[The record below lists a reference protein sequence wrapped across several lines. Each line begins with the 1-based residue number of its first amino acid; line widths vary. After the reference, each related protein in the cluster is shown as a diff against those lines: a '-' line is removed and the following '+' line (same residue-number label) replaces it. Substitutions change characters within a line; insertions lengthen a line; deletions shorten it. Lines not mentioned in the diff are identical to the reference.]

1 MPQPQEVSAKSSRLL
16 RSLCLAV
23 LCERLAAFAL
33 IATAVQMFSVRL
45 GFPREDSLRLYGLF
59 SAACYLGAIP
69 GGHILDRA
77 EPTRRGFMGSLL
89 LLLLGYLALS
99 MPYRATVLLGLA
111 LLAVGHSFYKPCTQR
126 ALAAIFPPKDSRLE
140 SAQVLLHFAINLGA
154 AAGSF
159 LAGIVVRF
167 AGWGIAY
174 AGAALAVGIGIA
186 FLDNSVWDD
195 STETLAS
202 KNAIPVNNPA
212 SPAGS
217 LFAIFSLTLAMFLC
231 TLVTAQIEGALL
243 LWADK
248 HTERFLFGF
257 EFPVAWLIS
266 FAAVLVILLSPVQLF
281 LLPKMKRSISTN
293 RLIASGL
300 VASSLC
306 FTVLLPTARTLDR
319 VSIVW
324 PLLSIGCFV
333 VAEMLIAPLGLAL
346 LHRSTPKQFL
356 GLVTGV
362 WCGAGA
368 LGYFVGS
375 EVGTLWSRWPI
386 QRVLVLL
393 TLLPLAGAAV
403 LWFPKPR
410 Q

>member
-1 MPQPQEVSAKSSRLL
+1 MPQPQELSAKSSRLL

-45 GFPREDSLRLYGLF
+45 GFPRQDSLRIYGLF

-69 GGHILDRA
+69 GGHILDRSQ
-77 EPTRRGFMGSLL
+77 PKQRGFMGSL

-99 MPYRATVLLGLA
+99 MPYRPTALLGLA
-111 LLAVGHSFYKPCTQR
+111 LLAAGHSFYKPSTQR

-159 LAGIVVRF
+159 LAGIAVRF

-195 STETLAS
+195 STESLPS
-202 KNAIPVNNPA
+202 KSAIPVNNPA

-217 LFAIFSLTLAMFLC
+217 LFALFSITLAMFLF

-248 HTERFLFGF
+248 HTDRFLFGF

-266 FAAVLVILLSPVQLF
+266 FAAVLVLLLSPVQLF

-293 RLIASGL
+293 RLIACGL
-300 VASSLC
+300 VASALC
-306 FTVLLPTARTLDR
+306 FTVLLPTTRTMDR

-346 LHRSTPKQFL
+346 LHRSTPNQFL
-356 GLVTGV
+356 GLVTGI
-362 WCGAGA
+362 WYGAGA
-368 LGYFVGS
+368 LGYFVGG

-386 QRVLVLL
+386 QRVLLLL
-393 TLLPLAGAAV
+393 TLLLLAGAAV

>member
-1 MPQPQEVSAKSSRLL
+1 MGHRVCWG
-16 RSLCLAV
+16 RS
-23 LCERLAAFAL
+23 
-33 IATAVQMFSVRL
+33 
-45 GFPREDSLRLYGLF
+45 
-59 SAACYLGAIP
+59 
-69 GGHILDRA
+69 
-77 EPTRRGFMGSLL
+77 
-89 LLLLGYLALS
+89 
-99 MPYRATVLLGLA
+99 
-111 LLAVGHSFYKPCTQR
+111 
-126 ALAAIFPPKDSRLE
+126 
-140 SAQVLLHFAINLGA
+140 
-154 AAGSF
+154 
-159 LAGIVVRF
+159 
-167 AGWGIAY
+167 
-174 AGAALAVGIGIA
+174 AVGIGIA

-300 VASSLC
+300 VASPRCLPFSSL
-306 FTVLLPTARTLDR
+306 PRERWTASALSGRFCQ
-319 VSIVW
+319 SAA
-324 PLLSIGCFV
+324 LLSLK
-333 VAEMLIAPLGLAL
+333 MLIAPLGLAL

-410 Q
+410 QVKCARTSAMHQTSTPIHLLT